1 MSQKNSGPERAFRVP
16 LALRVGGA
24 FMALAVALLVFT
36 VVAFV
41 TDGWMAPYVVTPRF
55 LVILVA
61 VIILGAFATV
71 RRDQAA
77 SRTQVIA
84 LIAAVVL
91 VMLTRFIPNEGI
103 YVMEQYWLAMYAVA
117 AFLAGLVIRRSLIPK
132 S

>member
-1 MSQKNSGPERAFRVP
+1 MSSKKQRNGAYRVP

-36 VVAFV
+36 VIAVFG
-41 TDGWMAPYVVTPRF
+41 DGWMAPFAVTPRV

-61 VIILGAFATV
+61 AMILGAFATI

-84 LIAAVVL
+84 LVVAVAL
-91 VMLTRFIPNEGI
+91 IIFARLLPNEPL
-103 YVMEQYWLAMYAVA
+103 YVMAQYWLPMYAVF
-117 AFLAGLVIRRSLIPK
+117 AFLCALVIRRSLIPK
-132 S
+132 G